1 MALVTMTWE
10 GNGLRLLTQ
19 ATEALG
25 NPAKGRRAY
34 SMALNKVATTVNSS
48 VKKSV
53 AKQMG
58 TSQANIVKH
67 GGMKISRASV
77 GNLMAVIDVRG
88 GYLPLKDFRPRQG
101 RKGVS
106 ASAWNVRR
114 VYRGTFIHAGKRPI
128 FGIGPVGRASA
139 GGHVFKN
146 TGKLNKKS
154 GRNNAIEAL
163 WGPAVPREVVRDE
176 SQRTFYRIADT
187 RLPIEVQ
194 RAIKALTK
202 GAVS

>member
-1 MALVTMTWE
+1 MALVTMTWQ
-10 GNGLRLLTQ
+10 GNGIRLLSEATQ
-19 ATEALG
+19 ALG
-25 NPAKGRRAY
+25 SPAKGGRAFA
-34 SMALNKVATTVNSS
+34 MALNKTATTVNSN

-58 TSQANIVKH
+58 TSQANVVKH
-67 GGMKISRASV
+67 GGMKIMRASP
-77 GNLMAVIDVRG
+77 GNLAAVIDVRG
-88 GYLPLKDFRPRQG
+88 GYLPLKDFRPRQT
-101 RKGVS
+101 RKGVT
-106 ASAWNVRR
+106 AAAWNVRR
-114 VYRGTFIHAGKRPI
+114 IYPGTFINRGKRSLT
-128 FGIGPVGRASA
+128 GIGPAGKASA

-146 TGKLNKKS
+146 TGKLNNVS

-187 RLPIEVQ
+187 RMPIEVQ

>member
-1 MALVTMTWE
+1 MKWE

-53 AKQMG
+53 AQQMG
-58 TSQANIVKH
+58 TSQRNIVKH
-67 GGMKISRASV
+67 GGMKIYKASA

-88 GYLPLKDFRPRQG
+88 GYLPLKDFSPRQG
-101 RKGVS
+101 KKGVS
-106 ASAWNVRR
+106 AAEWGNRKMHP
-114 VYRGTFIHAGKRPI
+114 GTWINRARLATTKFAST
-128 FGIGPVGRASA
+128 GRAKA

-146 TGKLNKKS
+146 TGGENKVS
-154 GRNNAIEAL
+154 GRKNAIEVL

-187 RLPIEVQ
+187 RMPIEVR